1 MCSVEL
7 PTFLYNS
14 QRHHSHECWVWI
26 TNENTNQVGNQHVI
40 WTSIK
45 IWGGWGRWEI
55 KKKHVWSWMEE
66 LWALE
71 QQDEINGKNQSK
83 MNRFDWGRLES
94 RWKGPGEGK
103 TLAANVR
110 NIGTT
115 KRISSTERAGT
126 EKGIGSQC
134 PLEQRAD
141 PSLPSTPKPVLTN
154 STAPRK
160 QIPEHP
166 AGTTGLPVSSD
177 AGSCTVGSHST
188 ASEHSSTNKET
199 FLSQFV
205 SSETDIRK
213 KIIRM
218 RNRTVNEV
226 WLLQLSICLILFTIK
241 IEWCF
246 PNVACTEIK
255 QKWIKY

>member
-1 MCSVEL
+1 MSR
-7 PTFLYNS
+7 S
-14 QRHHSHECWVWI
+14 
-26 TNENTNQVGNQHVI
+26 
-40 WTSIK
+40 
-45 IWGGWGRWEI
+45 
-55 KKKHVWSWMEE
+55 
-66 LWALE
+66 
-71 QQDEINGKNQSK
+71 
-83 MNRFDWGRLES
+83 DWGRLKS
-94 RWKGPGEGK
+94 RWKGPGEAK

-115 KRISSTERAGT
+115 SRIRSTGRAGT

-134 PLEQRAD
+134 PLEYCAV

-160 QIPEHP
+160 HIPEHP

-188 ASEHSSTNKET
+188 ASEHSSANKET
-199 FLSQFV
+199 LLPSLFLW
-205 SSETDIRK
+205 K
-213 KIIRM
+213 
-218 RNRTVNEV
+218 
-226 WLLQLSICLILFTIK
+226 LILGKNYPYEKQNSKWSLAPAIKYLPDTLYHK
-241 IEWCF
+241 IECCF